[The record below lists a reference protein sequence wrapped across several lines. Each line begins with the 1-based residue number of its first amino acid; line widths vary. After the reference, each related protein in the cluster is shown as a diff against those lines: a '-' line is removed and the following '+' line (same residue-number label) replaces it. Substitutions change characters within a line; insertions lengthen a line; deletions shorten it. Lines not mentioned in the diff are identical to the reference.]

1 MGRRVMGLAAKGDE
15 VSTQSQMC
23 DVVIKQA
30 DGWQAHNLI
39 WKPALRALEATIGRK
54 IPEDRPLDR
63 KNAII
68 LGSGGLAI
76 SLTHGVKKRNGL
88 VSIASGDEVEAQKI
102 AQSADVRF
110 VPSAKVYETL
120 VDVVIITVPN
130 MDYGTKHTP
139 INPSMFRAGMTVMDL
154 SELPGESPLVEEAKM
169 RGCKVVEPAEVFA
182 DYIGSLFKSLTGQD
196 LPAEAFAAGL
206 TE

>member
-1 MGRRVMGLAAKGDE
+1 
-15 VSTQSQMC
+15 
-23 DVVIKQA
+23 
-30 DGWQAHNLI
+30 LI